1 MPTIGG
7 TVKPENM
14 GQWLSRQ
21 PASIRKELE
30 AYAKGKPLEVSKFA
44 DKLTKYGAKNG

>member
-7 TVKPENM
+7 TVNPENM
-14 GQWLSRQ
+14 AQWLSRQ

-44 DKLTKYGAKNG
+44 DKLTK